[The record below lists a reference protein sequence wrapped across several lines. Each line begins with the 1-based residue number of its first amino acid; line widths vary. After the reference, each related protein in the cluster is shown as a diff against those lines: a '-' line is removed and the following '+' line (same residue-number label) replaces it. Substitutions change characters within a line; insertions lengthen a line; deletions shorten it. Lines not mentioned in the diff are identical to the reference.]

1 MASKLSF
8 LNTLINHRKKPNNN
22 NNHIKDDH
30 NHINNEDHLDLVKAA
45 AWAWHQHGSGS
56 CHEGEGSSEFYFR
69 RSTTH
74 RAPRP
79 SRYKLELEAMTSTEK
94 EATQSSTILHEKDES
109 RSLLDAYEVQ
119 SISKQLNH
127 LIESNNNRNRNKL
140 VNSANNI
147 ASKSVDD
154 GVKEIK
160 KKKKVRKGFFLKHG
174 AICGREGDVVNPT
187 SVSRDGR
194 PQLTKSTIPSIK
206 GFK

>member
-8 LNTLINHRKKPNNN
+8 LNSLINRRNKPANNN
-22 NNHIKDDH
+22 SIKDDH
-30 NHINNEDHLDLVKAA
+30 INEDHLDIVKAA

-56 CHEGEGSSEFYFR
+56 CHEGEGSNEFYFR

-94 EATQSSTILHEKDES
+94 EATQSSTILHKEKS

-127 LIESNNNRNRNKL
+127 LLESNNTRNRDKL

-147 ASKSVDD
+147 ASTSADD

-160 KKKKVRKGFFLKHG
+160 KKKKVRKGFFLKHSV
-174 AICGREGDVVNPT
+174 ICGREGDVVDPT
-187 SVSRDGR
+187 SVSRDR
-194 PQLTKSTIPSIK
+194 RRQLTKSIPSNQ

>member
-8 LNTLINHRKKPNNN
+8 LNSLINQRKKPTTNNT
-22 NNHIKDDH
+22 IKDDH
-30 NHINNEDHLDLVKAA
+30 IYEDHLDIVKAA

-56 CHEGEGSSEFYFR
+56 CHEGEVSNEFYIR
-69 RSTTH
+69 RSTAH

-79 SRYKLELEAMTSTEK
+79 SRYKLELETMRSTEK
-94 EATQSSTILHEKDES
+94 EVTQSSTIDLHGKEEF

-127 LIESNNNRNRNKL
+127 LIESNNNHNRGKL

-147 ASKSVDD
+147 ASTSADD
-154 GVKEIK
+154 GVKGIK

-174 AICGREGDVVNPT
+174 VICGREGDVVDPT

-194 PQLTKSTIPSIK
+194 RQLTKSIPSIQ